1 MNAVRAVTVEKQL
14 TLLAG
19 WW

>member
-14 TLLAG
+14 TLAG